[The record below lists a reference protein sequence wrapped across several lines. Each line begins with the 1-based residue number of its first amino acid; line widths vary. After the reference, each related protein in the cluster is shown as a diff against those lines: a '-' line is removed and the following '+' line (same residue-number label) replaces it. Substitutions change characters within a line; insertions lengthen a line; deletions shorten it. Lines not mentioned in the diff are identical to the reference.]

1 MGLGGIGCRGVLIS
15 RKLWRGWLIFKV
27 HSRQLKIW
35 TATKC
40 AMTWNTWFLV
50 RKSVTTTM
58 KRRSLKPLL
67 RFPRSRIL
75 WGWSTPVP
83 EWEKNKPILRR
94 IIERVWMRRIFNLNI
109 IRITGK
115 VILKI
120 KRLTRWLKMENL
132 FKRLRKH
139 MVVNIILKIS
149 WPLIKRTLRWV
160 VKRPRTLQRVEQWEI
175 VTKNKKKSQKLKKHL
190 SKTKNSQKLMN
201 FLLKIKKSQKL
212 KKHFSKTKKNQKL
225 MNLLSKTKKIQ
236 KHKKHL

>member
-1 MGLGGIGCRGVLIS
+1 
-15 RKLWRGWLIFKV
+15 
-27 HSRQLKIW
+27 
-35 TATKC
+35 
-40 AMTWNTWFLV
+40 
-50 RKSVTTTM
+50 
-58 KRRSLKPLL
+58 
-67 RFPRSRIL
+67 
-75 WGWSTPVP
+75 
-83 EWEKNKPILRR
+83 
-94 IIERVWMRRIFNLNI
+94 MRRIFNLNI

-201 FLLKIKKSQKL
+201 FLLKTKKSQKL
-212 KKHFSKTKKNQKL
+212 KKHFSKTKKIQKHKKH
-225 MNLLSKTKKIQ
+225 LSKTKKIQ
-236 KHKKHL
+236 KHKKHF